1 MTDDQIECTEEGGAE
16 PATAQ
21 LRSRAAALHADV
33 RLSPDTTPALCS
45 SNPRSVTTPH
55 ATPAL

>member
-1 MTDDQIECTEEGGAE
+1 MTDDQIECTEEGGTE
-16 PATAQ
+16 PAIAQ
-21 LRSRAAALHADV
+21 LRSLAAALDADV
-33 RLSPDTTPALCS
+33 RLTPDTTPALSS